1 MMKRVK
7 KEYQNLI
14 IVIFTILLI
23 IYYYFVK
30 NSYEYYKELN
40 YSNSEKKKKL
50 VLASLVDSVLTL
62 ISGIIFLI
70 IAIIDENIDIELA
83 FN

>member
-14 IVIFTILLI
+14 IVIFTILVI
-23 IYYYFVK
+23 IYHYFAK
-30 NSYEYYKELN
+30 NSYEDYKELN
-40 YSNSEKKKKL
+40 YSDSEKKKKL

-62 ISGIIFLI
+62 ISRIIFLI
-70 IAIIDENIDIELA
+70 IVVIDENIDIELA

>member
-14 IVIFTILLI
+14 IVIFTILVI
-23 IYYYFVK
+23 IYHYFAK
-30 NSYEYYKELN
+30 NSYEDYKELN
-40 YSNSEKKKKL
+40 YSDSEKKKKL

-62 ISGIIFLI
+62 ISRIIFLI
-70 IAIIDENIDIELA
+70 IVIIDEDIYIELA